1 MEATGLAT
9 KGLANKQGFE
19 TELINYGKSGQP
31 YWVHVNCTPY
41 DDPISGQMGYIS
53 IHTIVTER
61 KTNEK
66 QMIDQNDA
74 LREIARITSHEVR
87 SPLSSILGLA
97 KIIKTE
103 LEVAERQ
110 ECISLLEESARQL
123 DTLIHRIN
131 NHIIEI
137 DKQEY
142 QDA

>member
-1 MEATGLAT
+1 
-9 KGLANKQGFE
+9 
-19 TELINYGKSGQP
+19 
-31 YWVHVNCTPY
+31 
-41 DDPISGQMGYIS
+41 
-53 IHTIVTER
+53 
-61 KTNEK
+61 
-66 QMIDQNDA
+66 MIDQNDA